1 VPTHNAQHA
10 ATRQHRGCCI
20 LLMFRHFFEASG
32 MPARHENNMK
42 YFKRLWTVLQIGSDI
57 VPFFHT
63 VRLPFMHCSSPAHH
77 ACITRQS
84 QMSTENP
91 GDQARATREGFA
103 RAH

>member
-1 VPTHNAQHA
+1 
-10 ATRQHRGCCI
+10 
-20 LLMFRHFFEASG
+20 MFRHFFEASG

-63 VRLPFMHCSSPAHH
+63 VRLPFMHCSSPAHP